1 MCLAIPGKIVQI
13 LNPDDALRQAIV
25 DFGGIQREICIAW
38 IDANVGGYILVHAGM
53 ASSVIDEEEARLTVH
68 ALNKAAQLD
77 LNLLEQNHQNE
88 KRQAISK
95 R

>member
-38 IDANVGGYILVHAGM
+38 IDANVGDYILAHAGM
-53 ASSVIDEEEARLTVH
+53 AISVIDEEEARLTVD
-68 ALNKAAQLD
+68 ALNKVDQLD
-77 LNLLEQNHQNE
+77 LNLPEQN
-88 KRQAISK
+88 
-95 R
+95 